1 MQGDAA
7 PRLRISVQRNVVAR
21 YRDHGAFAQKS
32 REGQGVRGKP
42 EGFYR
47 KHGAFESR
55 DASKTRSA
63 RKRRRE
69 RTVTTAH
76 LRKSRTHFGRIVA
89 RKTRSLRKRRRERTK
104 TYVTKACA
112 KATWYSAMNIPQNYS
127 PAWRTPR
134 ILSSFSVRPTP
145 RSMSRLPRRASTE
158 LMPMPP
164 IISCSSC
171 VQAWTRLTSRL

>member
-7 PRLRISVQRNVVAR
+7 LRLRISVQAIAVAR
-21 YRDHGAFAQKS
+21 R
-32 REGQGVRGKP
+32 
-42 EGFYR
+42 R
-47 KHGAFESR
+47 KHNRGAFESR

-69 RTVTTAH
+69 RTVNTRR
-76 LRKSRTHFGRIVA
+76 LRKSRARFGRIVT
-89 RKTRSLRKRRRERTK
+89 RKTRSLRKRRRERGAFESRDASKTRSARKRRRERTK
-104 TYVTKACA
+104 TYVTKERVSTTPYCA
-112 KATWYSAMNIPQNYS
+112 ADIGSNYS

-134 ILSSFSVRPTP
+134 MLSSFSVRPTP
-145 RSMSRLPRRASTE
+145 RSMRRLPRRASTE

-164 IISCSSC
+164 IISCNSC